1 MNAMKSKQR
10 KDGKK
15 YITPA
20 KDARP
25 DVYNPLKEAPD
36 IVLDALNVGML
47 MMNGKKSSEPEVEK
61 AILEFITHYGLLGLM
76 TALPT
81 TPSFM
86 DYEAVYLPKEP
97 FYQGRNDGDGEV
109 SVPVL
114 PL

>member
-1 MNAMKSKQR
+1 MNTFFEQSRSHWVRYERYEIKTG

-47 MMNGKKSSEPEVEK
+47 MMKGNLGIYYPLWAAGPDDGPAHHAV
-61 AILEFITHYGLLGLM
+61 LYGL
-76 TALPT
+76 
-81 TPSFM
+81 
-86 DYEAVYLPKEP
+86 
-97 FYQGRNDGDGEV
+97 
-109 SVPVL
+109 
-114 PL
+114 

>member
-1 MNAMKSKQR
+1 MNTFFEQSRSHWVRYERYEIKTG

-47 MMNGKKSSEPEVEK
+47 MMNGKKSSEPGRKGNLGIYYPLWAAGPDDGPAHHAV
-61 AILEFITHYGLLGLM
+61 LYGL
-76 TALPT
+76 
-81 TPSFM
+81 
-86 DYEAVYLPKEP
+86 
-97 FYQGRNDGDGEV
+97 
-109 SVPVL
+109 
-114 PL
+114 